1 MLVFPMGLLYLK
13 FIKTFKALRGTH
25 LIYNVPG
32 DYYLEYFFPVQ
43 LCGS

>member
-1 MLVFPMGLLYLK
+1 MDLLYLYY
-13 FIKTFKALRGTH
+13 IKTVKALKETH
-25 LIYNVPG
+25 LIYEIPG